1 MSLVRAPHV
10 LCTQP
15 TVLYIITGDLNG
27 KPLGYVA
34 EEPRGFLASFGRQI
48 FRTHRPFRALI
59 LDLNGSPLLWVGT
72 QILTG

>member
-1 MSLVRAPHV
+1 M
-10 LCTQP
+10 
-15 TVLYIITGDLNG
+15 ITGDPDGN
-27 KPLGYVA
+27 PLGYIA

-72 QILTG
+72 